1 MSGKAVFVFSLCLF
15 FLLAGSDLPSLT
27 LYVQG
32 QENKV
37 IYVSTPVVE
46 GDRLTLSWI
55 HSVEKTP
62 WEETYIVL
70 KDGVML
76 LEETVFHSFGAGVPH
91 EKGTMTVEDGQIVA
105 RGMNDQVDALKWIHS
120 HSVHFQLNINGER
133 VFTGADLPHHE
144 KIEIVI
150 HEEVNEHDRKTNN

>member
-1 MSGKAVFVFSLCLF
+1 SGIGCVVTSIIYRNQGVAI
-15 FLLAGSDLPSLT
+15 FLLIKPSNIGFNSLFLYKVLT
-27 LYVQG
+27 
-32 QENKV
+32 
-37 IYVSTPVVE
+37 I
-46 GDRLTLSWI
+46 R
-55 HSVEKTP
+55 
-62 WEETYIVL
+62 
-70 KDGVML
+70 
-76 LEETVFHSFGAGVPH
+76 
-91 EKGTMTVEDGQIVA
+91 QIVA